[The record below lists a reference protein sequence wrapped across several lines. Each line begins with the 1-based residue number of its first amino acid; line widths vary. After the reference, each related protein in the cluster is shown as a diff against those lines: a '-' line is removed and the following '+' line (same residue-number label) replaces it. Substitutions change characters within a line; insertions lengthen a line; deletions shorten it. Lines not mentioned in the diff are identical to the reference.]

1 VVKLNPAT
9 VKSKKANVQ
18 SLSFLSR
25 TKLAMIIHE
34 MDEVVIY
41 DIEDRLIIDKI
52 KMPDEAKG
60 NHQPHSLLG
69 LCKDDNEEFRLLA
82 LRNKSG
88 IFLIDVKTH
97 LVQKLC
103 TAAFEWRAAYSY

>member
-1 VVKLNPAT
+1 
-9 VKSKKANVQ
+9 
-18 SLSFLSR
+18 
-25 TKLAMIIHE
+25 MIIHGL
-34 MDEVVIY
+34 DELVIY
-41 DIEDRLIIDKI
+41 DVEERLIRDKI
-52 KMPDEAKG
+52 KMPNEAKG

-97 LVQKLC
+97 RV
-103 TAAFEWRAAYSY
+103 